1 LKNNKCP
8 GSPNPSEKTMRR
20 RLTIREGSMAEWGTD
35 TLKLLNRV
43 KHAFDHYDDNEK
55 RECCYGEYE
64 RIYTPRSS
72 TIVATASSQ
81 KGDEEVITVVKP
93 KEQKKIEEGQPP
105 RWFAKNRGLL
115 SILFR
120 SHKDCTTSRIDSV
133 VGATAA
139 SPAEATT
146 TTTKLRNMLKRR
158 STIMIGRP
166 TADPDGT
173 NRTGV
178 FQEEFGSTTQELQQ
192 QDLDP
197 LAGRRFSAAGGYRPQ
212 SLSSGR
218 SPARDSLP
226 PPLPAKHRGRNRQR
240 EGIDDEPSS
249 SSSQHPLA
257 GES

>member
-1 LKNNKCP
+1 
-8 GSPNPSEKTMRR
+8 
-20 RLTIREGSMAEWGTD
+20 MAEWGTD

-55 RECCYGEYE
+55 REYCYGEYE
-64 RIYTPRSS
+64 QIYTPRSS

-81 KGDEEVITVVKP
+81 KGRDEEVITVVKP
-93 KEQKKIEEGQPP
+93 KEEKKIEEGQPP
-105 RWFAKNRGLL
+105 GRLAKDRGLL
-115 SILFR
+115 SMLFR
-120 SHKDCTTSRIDSV
+120 SRKDSTTSRIDSV
-133 VGATAA
+133 VRATAA

-146 TTTKLRNMLKRR
+146 TTTKLRNILKRR
-158 STIMIGRP
+158 SIIMIDRP
-166 TADPDGT
+166 KADPDGT

-178 FQEEFGSTTQELQQ
+178 FQEEFENATQELQQ

-197 LAGRRFSAAGGYRPQ
+197 LAGRRFSAAEEYRPQ

-218 SPARDSLP
+218 SSARDSLP

-240 EGIDDEPSS
+240 EGIDDEPSFS
-249 SSSQHPLA
+249 LSQHPLA